1 MQVLISPSRPSL
13 LFRTMSGSAKNGRAM
28 DTRSAHPPD
37 KIDST
42 VDGALILFVAH
53 SGTETIFSSRSF
65 FVAKEKAPRGTLV
78 AMVAIYIWRRGRSVG
93 RFFRVMA
100 EMMRCGGKEKGEG
113 GGTRF
118 RE

>member
-100 EMMRCGGKEKGEG
+100 EMMRCG
-113 GGTRF
+113 
-118 RE
+118 